1 MVKYLQMKFLIIAIA
16 VLTSSAYAA
25 NDILPRPSDEGYADS
40 EASTNE
46 VFAVGAMSENWFRLT
61 LEMGALTNNTVAVEF
76 GKDGNS
82 DGKLSCDEIDLS
94 LGWMGG
100 KMFLK
105 DCRTNI
111 AVTRDLGSGHRKL
124 IWLIRLIPDRVG
136 WRVVLMDG
144 RSEVLKQVSPNAL
157 IDESW
162 NLVRVVRRGVSS
174 GDERVSYSGFNF
186 PFRVIVR

>member
-1 MVKYLQMKFLIIAIA
+1 MVKYGLMRFLVIAL
-16 VLTSSAYAA
+16 VFLTSSAYAA
-25 NDILPRPSDEGYADS
+25 KVDLPRPTEADCCDG

-46 VFAVGAMSENWFRLT
+46 VFAVGAMSENWLRLT
-61 LEMGALTNNTVAVEF
+61 LEMGASTNNIVAIEF

-82 DGKLSCDEIDLS
+82 DGKLSRDEIDLS

-105 DCRTNI
+105 DCRTNLSV
-111 AVTRDLGSGHRKL
+111 ARDLGSGHHKL

-136 WRVVLMDG
+136 WRVVMMDD
-144 RSEVLKQVSPNAL
+144 RSEVLKQVFPNAL
-157 IDESW
+157 IDDSW
-162 NLVRVVRRGVSS
+162 DLVRVVRRGVSS
-174 GDERVSYSGFNF
+174 GDERVSYSGFDF

>member
-46 VFAVGAMSENWFRLT
+46 VFAVGSISENWLRLT
-61 LEMGALTNNTVAVEF
+61 LETGASTNNTVAIEF
-76 GKDGNS
+76 GKDRNS
-82 DGKLSCDEIDLS
+82 DGKLSCEEIDLS

-105 DCRTNI
+105 DCRTNLSV
-111 AVTRDLGSGHRKL
+111 AKDLGSGQHKL
-124 IWLIRLIPDRVG
+124 VWLIRLSPDRVG
-136 WRVVLMDG
+136 WRVVMMDD
-144 RSEVLKQVSPNAL
+144 RSEVLEQVFPNVL
-157 IDESW
+157 IVESW
-162 NLVRVVRRGVSS
+162 DLVRVVRRGVSS

>member
-1 MVKYLQMKFLIIAIA
+1 MVKYTVMKFLVIAIA
-16 VLTSSAYAA
+16 FLASSAYAA
-25 NDILPRPSDEGYADS
+25 KNVLPRPGDEGYADS

-46 VFAVGAMSENWFRLT
+46 VFAVGAMSENWLRLT
-61 LEMGALTNNTVAVEF
+61 LETGATINNTVAIEF

-100 KMFLK
+100 KMFLN
-105 DCRTNI
+105 DCRTNL
-111 AVTRDLGSGHRKL
+111 AVAKDLGSGQHKL
-124 IWLIRLIPDRVG
+124 VWLIRLIPDRVG
-136 WRVVLMDG
+136 WRVVLMDD
-144 RSEVLKQVSPNAL
+144 RSEVLKQVFSNAL

-162 NLVRVVRRGVSS
+162 DIVRVVRRGVPSS
-174 GDERVSYSGFNF
+174 DERVSYSGFNF